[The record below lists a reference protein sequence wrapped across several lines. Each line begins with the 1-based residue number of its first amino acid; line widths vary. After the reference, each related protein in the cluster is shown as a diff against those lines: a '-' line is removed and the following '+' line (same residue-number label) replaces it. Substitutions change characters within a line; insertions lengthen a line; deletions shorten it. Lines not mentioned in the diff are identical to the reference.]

1 MLNKLDLK
9 NFDKVVKGF
18 DFEELVTGETHLEI
32 AHTVYNKIKT
42 KPLYSEVF
50 VHMLKSI
57 NEAYDQLSNPE
68 RTATPF
74 FSVLVVL
81 LLEN

>member
-32 AHTVYNKIKT
+32 AHTVYNKVRRLFEK
-42 KPLYSEVF
+42 YF
-50 VHMLKSI
+50 
-57 NEAYDQLSNPE
+57 
-68 RTATPF
+68 
-74 FSVLVVL
+74 
-81 LLEN
+81 